1 MQPSLDQLIQIC
13 RTLAHDDDF
22 VRVVLASTQDNTEGD
37 VQFIEVS
44 DGLEFRTEL
53 QQALRDGL
61 TALGLLGWEFKD
73 GTLQAKGGLFSWHG
87 ESLRELF
94 DGLCEEGVDRVQKA
108 PIGTGHIHRVS
119 RRDCPLTAAPT

>member
-13 RTLAHDDDF
+13 RTQVLDQEF
-22 VRVVLASTQDNTEGD
+22 VRVVLASTQGDLQGD

-44 DGLEFRTEL
+44 DGPEFRTDL
-53 QQALRDGL
+53 HQALRDGL

-73 GTLQAKGGLFSWHG
+73 GTLQAKGGLFPWHD

-94 DGLCEEGVDRVQKA
+94 ERVSEAGVDRVQELFENWQ
-108 PIGTGHIHRVS
+108 TE
-119 RRDCPLTAAPT
+119 